1 MSVTVRRYL
10 AEILGTMIL
19 VFVGGMAILSTKV
32 MSPLETPLIVIAFGF
47 GLALWIG
54 LYAVG
59 EVSGGHFNP
68 AVSLAMLLDGRLSFP
83 LMIGYWIS
91 QVAGAVLGGLL
102 LLWASSQDAV
112 ASTATVLGEGVS
124 VSSGFMLEMVMTAFF
139 VMVILK
145 VTKSETFGVQALSAI
160 SIALVGIHLAMVP
173 FTGASVNPAR
183 SLGSAIIGNTYP
195 DIWLYM
201 VAPLVGA
208 VVGWLVYQL
217 VTTGKVEVAVDSGD

>member
-1 MSVTVRRYL
+1 MSMNVRRYL

-68 AVSLAMLLDGRLSFP
+68 AVSLAMLLDGRLSLS
-83 LMIGYWIS
+83 LMIGYWVS

-112 ASTATVLGEGVS
+112 ASTATVVGEGVS
-124 VSSGFMLEMVMTAFF
+124 VSSAFMLELAMTAFF

-183 SLGSAIIGNTYP
+183 TLGSAIIGNTYP
-195 DIWLYM
+195 DMWLYM

-208 VVGWLVYQL
+208 AIGWLIYQ
-217 VTTGKVEVAVDSGD
+217 VTVFGKVEVSIDSGD